1 LNEGRAAPSD
11 TTVKPPM
18 ILAGPADEVVI
29 RIGLASMALGFI
41 LVLATYATPRS
52 VDAYGVSPKAFTG
65 LAAACLGW
73 FAVVLAHPSWGGP
86 RPGRV
91 GWLFVGTGIVVS
103 LAVVIVG
110 LDDLGSPAD
119 LAPGLAE
126 LIVSSGRAVII
137 GGLTWL
143 FIVVV
148 FAGLGFLWRNILAA
162 GADRWV
168 R

>member
-11 TTVKPPM
+11 TTVKPPI
-18 ILAGPADEVVI
+18 ILATPTDEIVI
-29 RIGLASMALGFI
+29 RVGLASMVLGFI
-41 LVLATYATPRS
+41 LILATYVTPRS

-91 GWLFVGTGIVVS
+91 GWLFVGTGIVVAV
-103 LAVVIVG
+103 AVVIVA
-110 LDDLGSPAD
+110 LDDLGAPAD
-119 LAPGLAE
+119 LAPGLAG

-148 FAGLGFLWRNILAA
+148 FAGLGFLWRSILAA